1 MISSLVQEKYV
12 SKEMAI
18 IAVILSVIGIATLY
32 VGIGIIFQLVSAVL
46 IFIVLYQWSQ
56 AIKTNIQNTLFI
68 LNHVKDN
75 IEDEQKKSA
84 IVALESRLK
93 TIEIYD
99 WAYWIYLVCAIVGY
113 INWYLFF
120 INLIGLIFAAIYLQ
134 NVFSASF
141 KLQDAKSKV
150 YQYVSDKFILSGE
163 IIKRRNIGLFIILAI
178 ITFGIYWYY
187 ILIKM
192 SYEINEFLQWDI
204 ESRERV
210 LSEFKQ

>member
-18 IAVILSVIGIATLY
+18 IAVVLSVIGIATLY
-32 VGIGIIFQLVSAVL
+32 VGIGIIFQLVSAIL

-68 LNHVKDN
+68 LNHVKEN
-75 IEDEQKKSA
+75 IEDEQKKNA

-113 INWYLFF
+113 INWYLFV

>member
-1 MISSLVQEKYV
+1 VISSLVQEKYV

-18 IAVILSVIGIATLY
+18 IAVVLSVIGIATLY

-68 LNHVKDN
+68 LNHVKEN

-84 IVALESRLK
+84 IIALESRLK

-150 YQYVSDKFILSGE
+150 YQYVSNKFILSGE

>member
-18 IAVILSVIGIATLY
+18 IAVVLSVIGIATLY

-68 LNHVKDN
+68 LNHVKEN

-84 IVALESRLK
+84 IIALESRLK

-150 YQYVSDKFILSGE
+150 YQYVSNKFILSGE

>member
-18 IAVILSVIGIATLY
+18 IAVVLSVIGIATLY
-32 VGIGIIFQLVSAVL
+32 VGIGIIFQLVSAIL

-68 LNHVKDN
+68 LNHVKEN

-84 IVALESRLK
+84 IIALESRLK

-134 NVFSASF
+134 NVFSVSF

-163 IIKRRNIGLFIILAI
+163 IIKRRNIGLFIVLAI

>member
-1 MISSLVQEKYV
+1 VISSLVQEKYV

-18 IAVILSVIGIATLY
+18 IAVVLSVIGIATLY
-32 VGIGIIFQLVSAVL
+32 VGIGIIFQLVSAIL

-68 LNHVKDN
+68 LNHVKEN

-84 IVALESRLK
+84 IIALESRLK

-134 NVFSASF
+134 NVFSVSF

-163 IIKRRNIGLFIILAI
+163 IIKRRNIGLFIVLAI

>member
-18 IAVILSVIGIATLY
+18 IAVVLSVIGIATLY
-32 VGIGIIFQLVSAVL
+32 VGIGIIFQLVSAIL

-68 LNHVKDN
+68 LNHVKEN
-75 IEDEQKKSA
+75 IEDEQKKNA

-113 INWYLFF
+113 INWYLFV

-187 ILIKM
+187 LLIKM